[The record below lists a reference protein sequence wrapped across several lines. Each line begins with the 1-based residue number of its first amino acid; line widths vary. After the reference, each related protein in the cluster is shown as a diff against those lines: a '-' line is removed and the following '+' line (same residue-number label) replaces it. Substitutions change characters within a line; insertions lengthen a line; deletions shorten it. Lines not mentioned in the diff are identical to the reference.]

1 MMIIGKNGKY
11 SRSLYEVRVIYIVL
25 KATGEFVDVIK

>member
-1 MMIIGKNGKY
+1 MIIGKNGKY

-25 KATGEFVDVIK
+25 KSTGEFIDTIK